1 MEMMPVIEV
10 RPVIDVPI
18 SVAIAAAAED
28 GRGAKAAT
36 MDCNTTAPEPAA
48 MERSTA
54 ASEAAAMKTAAAETT
69 TVKPATAT
77 AETTTSTTTET
88 AAATSMTAVADFG
101 RQAVGCKFR

>member
-1 MEMMPVIEV
+1 MEMMPVVEV

-48 MERSTA
+48 MERCTA
-54 ASEAAAMKTAAAETT
+54 ASETAAMKAAAAEATA
-69 TVKPATAT
+69 VKATTAT
-77 AETTTSTTTET
+77 AETTASTTTET
-88 AAATSMTAVADFG
+88 AAASTAMTHFG

>member
-28 GRGAKAAT
+28 GRGTKAAT

-48 MERSTA
+48 MERCTA
-54 ASEAAAMKTAAAETT
+54 ASEAAA
-69 TVKPATAT
+69 VKATTAT

-88 AAATSMTAVADFG
+88 AAATSMTAVADFD